1 MKIFDGR
8 HTSTPFHTLSDHTVC
23 LGRDETKAIELLDS
37 DGFIKVVELPFEET
51 DVYVRLYWRPDD
63 NRARILF
70 LTKDLEGHRMRYCLP
85 LTGLKLLRTN
95 SCLQLCRINRR
106 DGQLDLWARLRFL
119 LHERGYLYAQ
129 SPRRSSNMHLGMVL
143 FYCTAVAMKYQDET
157 GIADGLE
164 DFFDPGED
172 IEFSR

>member
-8 HTSTPFHTLSDHTVC
+8 HTSTPFHTLGEHTVC

-51 DVYVRLYWRPDD
+51 DVYVRLYWRPED

-70 LTKDLEGHRMRYCLP
+70 LTKDNAGHRMRYCLP
-85 LTGLKLLRTN
+85 LTGLKLLRTD

-119 LHERGYLYAQ
+119 LHEREYFIYHLHGIAFDW
-129 SPRRSSNMHLGMVL
+129 RSGMVL
-143 FYCTAVAMKYQDET
+143 FYCTAVAMKRQDEF
-157 GIADGLE
+157 GIAEGLE
-164 DFFDPGED
+164 DFFDPGEQ